1 MRKRILL
8 VIAVWV
14 AAAGCLAGQSLH
26 AFIDGYI
33 RDNDGRGLAGVTVT
47 AVNVVSNAETNVL
60 SDIGNGGFR
69 LLGLAPGTYQVSF
82 DLEGYES
89 YVASGIRLSAGQS
102 ATLRIKLKRLP
113 GTEPPPSAD
122 EALADV
128 DGPWKRWQLELGIG
142 GLAND
147 PDDLNL
153 FIAHDQWRTKVQPW
167 FYWRDPRFVAT
178 SPHYVDRV
186 MGIMYSVSNR
196 WPLTLRLRLR
206 LNRTFSLAAGLD
218 WTDQQRVSE
227 YSSASSFVYPEE
239 NKRFEV
245 KSAFSGYRLGLRT
258 FFPHLGA
265 QATLPLNPYVS
276 FAGFLHAGWAFVACR
291 HASTLRFQD
300 GFSGEDRLSEVDMSG
315 NGNGP
320 GAEAGAKFE
329 FLLWRGFGLFAE
341 GIYQMFKVKN
351 VSGEQFIS
359 ETILDKDSS
368 AVGTVLRESRK
379 GRWMVADELIARPL
393 IPQAWED
400 GNYRPFSL
408 DLGGFGFRLG
418 AFLRF

>member
-1 MRKRILL
+1 MRKHILIL
-8 VIAVWV
+8 TAVLI

-26 AFIDGYI
+26 AFIDGYV
-33 RDNDGRGLAGVTVT
+33 RDNEGRALAGVTVT
-47 AVNVVSNAETNVL
+47 AVNVVSNAETNVM

-69 LLGLAPGTYQVSF
+69 FLGLAPGTYQVSF
-82 DLEGYES
+82 DLEGYQS

-122 EALADV
+122 ESLADAG
-128 DGPWKRWQLELGIG
+128 GPWKRWQLELGIG

-153 FIAHDQWRTKVQPW
+153 FIKHDQWLTKVQPW

-186 MGIMYSVSNR
+186 LGIMYSLSNR

-218 WTDQQRVSE
+218 WTDQGRISE
-227 YSSASSFVYPEE
+227 YSSASSFAYPEG
-239 NKRFEV
+239 NRSFEV
-245 KSAFSGYRLGLRT
+245 KSDISGYRLGLRT

-265 QATLPLNPYVS
+265 QATLPINPFVS
-276 FAGFLHAGWAFVACR
+276 VAGFVHAGWAFVECR
-291 HASTLRFQD
+291 YASTRRFQD
-300 GFSGEDRLSEVDMSG
+300 GFSGEDRFYEVDMSG

-341 GIYQMFKVKN
+341 GIYQMFKVED

-359 ETILDKDSS
+359 ETILDGGPSGNG
-368 AVGTVLRESRK
+368 AILRESRK
-379 GRWMVADELIARPL
+379 GRWKVVNESIARPL